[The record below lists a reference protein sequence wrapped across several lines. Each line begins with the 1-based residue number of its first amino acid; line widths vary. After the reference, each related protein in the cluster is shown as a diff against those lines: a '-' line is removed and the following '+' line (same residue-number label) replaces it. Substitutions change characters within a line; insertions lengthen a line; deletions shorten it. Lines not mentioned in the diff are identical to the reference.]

1 MTSSP
6 AVSASAHRLP
16 ALVLA
21 GALLL
26 ATLTPG
32 TPRAASTDASG
43 VGGGAPAG
51 AVTDANSRQA
61 SGASAN
67 GAGGPALAV
76 EDTLH
81 TEVSEVLVRAPRVT
95 LDEILDRV
103 ERGEARRDSLLHD
116 QSFTATMRVMR
127 NTVGRKTPE
136 LFFESVSRVYK
147 KKPKYLRAIELRKYE
162 REPDKDDGSDTVDS
176 DFSPDMGEEL
186 VNFAFRPGNRR
197 NFRFVIEDR
206 KLLGDHLL
214 YTLRFEP
221 RSALAVYEPSGRVWV
236 DTKDFVIVRQELEF
250 RQSPVPLFLKGI
262 RHLVIERTHADGFWV
277 LSRMLVRVELTV
289 PVPKF
294 GRAFDFAM
302 AMSDYKVNS
311 GLPDS
316 MFAAPRDGKHA
327 AHVRVKVG
335 GGRGR
340 KS

>member
-1 MTSSP
+1 M
-6 AVSASAHRLP
+6 
-16 ALVLA
+16 
-21 GALLL
+21 
-26 ATLTPG
+26 AT
-32 TPRAASTDASG
+32 
-43 VGGGAPAG
+43 
-51 AVTDANSRQA
+51 
-61 SGASAN
+61 
-67 GAGGPALAV
+67 
-76 EDTLH
+76 EDTMH

-103 ERGEARRDSLLHD
+103 ARGEARRDSLLQD

-127 NTVGRKTPE
+127 NTVGKKAPD
-136 LFFESVSRVYK
+136 LYFESVSKVYK
-147 KKPKYLRAIELRKYE
+147 KKPSYVRAIELRKYE
-162 REPDKDDGSDTVDS
+162 REPDKHEGRGKGQGDGDDTIDN
-176 DFSPDMGEEL
+176 DFDPGMGEEM
-186 VNFAFRPGNRR
+186 VNFAFRPENRR

-236 DTKDFVIVRQELEF
+236 DTKDFVIVRQELDF

-316 MFAAPRDGKHA
+316 MFAAPRDAKNAGS
-327 AHVRVKVG
+327 VRIKVG